1 MRETC
6 RKRRDDIDIVRVKLW
21 YEEVRYRL
29 SLKTSYQVEKAIEP
43 MAFGKNEYGDPYHNN
58 KWSGYA
64 AGRHT
69 PNKRLVELVEQQL
82 RGTSEVLNNIFWEA
96 IRGHKGVDWLIKEGV
111 RYLPWEVQRILYK
124 YNKDGLSNEL
134 FSFLYTKELLRLE
147 RLAGLDS
154 LAALIIFLRIADSKN
169 YRTAAL
175 DIGCSIYRVLLIVC
189 TFPYYREH
197 NAELLQLMKR
207 YVFPLS
213 HDGNKC
219 VAVENDEGFSLEV
232 KYLNNALL
240 ELEHEREGHLTQKQ
254 KIRVMLDIIYGSESF
269 IHKLIFIIPFELT
282 DESSV
287 DNLANLLD
295 IQKIKKWTTECLKR
309 GIAPLSIDSVEF
321 SPFSY

>member
-29 SLKTSYQVEKAIEP
+29 SLKTSYQIEKAIEP

-82 RGTSEVLNNIFWEA
+82 RGTSEVLNNILWEA

-154 LAALIIFLRIADSKN
+154 LAALIIFLRLADSKN
-169 YRTAAL
+169 YRTAAF

-207 YVFPLS
+207 YVFPLA
-213 HDGNKC
+213 HNGNRC
-219 VAVENDEGFSLEV
+219 VGVESEEGFTLEV
-232 KYLNNALL
+232 KYLNNIFL
-240 ELEHEREGHLTQKQ
+240 ELEHEKERCLIQKQ
-254 KIRVMLDIIYGSESF
+254 KIRVMLDIIHGSENF
-269 IHKLIFIIPFELT
+269 LHKLIFIIPFELK
-282 DESSV
+282 DDASV

-295 IQKIKKWTTECLKR
+295 IQKMKKWTIECLKC
-309 GIAPLSIDSVEF
+309 GVAPLSIESVEF
-321 SPFSY
+321 SPFSH